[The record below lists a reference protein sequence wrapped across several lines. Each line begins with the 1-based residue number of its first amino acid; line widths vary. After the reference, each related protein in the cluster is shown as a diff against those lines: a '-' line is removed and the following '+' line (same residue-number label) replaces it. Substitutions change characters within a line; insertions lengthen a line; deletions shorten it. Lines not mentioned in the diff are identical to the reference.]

1 MIDAIKNC
9 LQCGTPMQAQKST
22 KKYCSDTC
30 KQAAFYR
37 RNTKP
42 LLTLNGSETLNGN
55 DSEDIPEEPVGKVNP
70 DSEAVNKEQQPEKI
84 PFDVSPDVRN
94 YDERQQPLPFNV
106 RKSGNQTIPG
116 EQGNVKQKDSSPV
129 KESRKQNKT
138 KQADEDPYE
147 YVQSGF
153 LNEIA
158 EYLEDNYKT
167 TEMFQS
173 PKKYWYGSDL
183 ESVKW
188 VSVRFRCIIENLLRF
203 DNSTVERKT
212 LVTVNK
218 ALTDMMAASNFKYM
232 PYNYP
237 LTDEI
242 KEQQQRLDKIIKAFG
257 GTFRFGLKRNSKI
270 KLIAL
275 RFQLADL
282 VTKVKFHDLNFS
294 K

>member
-1 MIDAIKNC
+1 ME
-9 LQCGTPMQAQKST
+9 
-22 KKYCSDTC
+22 
-30 KQAAFYR
+30 AA
-37 RNTKP
+37 
-42 LLTLNGSETLNGN
+42 
-55 DSEDIPEEPVGKVNP
+55 
-70 DSEAVNKEQQPEKI
+70 NKEQLPEKI
-84 PFDVSPDVRN
+84 PLNVSPDVRN

-106 RKSGNQTIPG
+106 RKSDSQTIPG
-116 EQGNVKQKDSSPV
+116 DQGNVKQKDSSPV
-129 KESRKQNKT
+129 KDSKHNKT
-138 KQADEDPYE
+138 KQADEESYE
-147 YVQSGF
+147 YVQSDF

-183 ESVKW
+183 ENVKW

-212 LVTVNK
+212 MVTVNK
-218 ALTDMMAASNFKYM
+218 ALTDMIAASNFKYM

-242 KEQQQRLDKIIKAFG
+242 KEQQQGLDKIIKATG